1 MAGEHNGLNGTAR
14 HPGQGRVA
22 GCIMSL
28 SRPSCSGPCTQMYCV
43 QETPVRPPARQ
54 FPRLGSRELSIVSRP
69 ERLGPSVCEVLLATS
84 TRLHRRATPTIS
96 LTHAGGLTA
105 ILVFRAVFADGY
117 WESFPRLPAMIFLH
131 ICWVRS
137 VARFACPIQKYIMFS
152 GLSHLILCF
161 VSYLSLSTLSRVG
174 VTPS

>member
-69 ERLGPSVCEVLLATS
+69 ERLGPSV
-84 TRLHRRATPTIS
+84 IS